1 MEAEQLIFAIIA
13 FALFIYMFYK
23 MIKEN
28 ETSYVILLILQAFGI
43 LLNFIEI
50 ISKVQLNLV
59 LSIIKYLLAVLL
71 PIVIIIL
78 EKNKIS
84 VPIGEKFLPNEWK
97 LSIIYAKKIGF
108 PVVIKPVFGSHGD
121 NIYMDI
127 ENENELKDIVQ
138 NIYVKKLKT
147 SFIIEK
153 QFEGKE
159 YRVFLTKEGNYAVL
173 HREPAHVIGDG
184 EHTIL
189 KLIEIENEK
198 RKKRINCLCPIA
210 TDEITKS
217 YMKKNNI
224 SMEYKPAKNEKVYLR
239 HNSNVAKGGLCIDY
253 TDKIHKSVLE
263 NCKKIL
269 ETFSGLS
276 YVGIDYM
283 SKNIEKNQ
291 TPDMYNIVEV
301 NTVPGIHMHMKPSEG
316 KPRNVAKYM
325 VDMIFPETEEQKNDK
340 T

>member
-1 MEAEQLIFAIIA
+1 
-13 FALFIYMFYK
+13 MFYK
-23 MIKEN
+23 MIKDN
-28 ETSYVILLILQAFGI
+28 ETSYVILIIMQAFGI
-43 LLNFIEI
+43 VLNFIEI

-198 RKKRINCLCPIA
+198 RR
-210 TDEITKS
+210 
-217 YMKKNNI
+217 
-224 SMEYKPAKNEKVYLR
+224 
-239 HNSNVAKGGLCIDY
+239 
-253 TDKIHKSVLE
+253 
-263 NCKKIL
+263 
-269 ETFSGLS
+269 
-276 YVGIDYM
+276 
-283 SKNIEKNQ
+283 
-291 TPDMYNIVEV
+291 
-301 NTVPGIHMHMKPSEG
+301 
-316 KPRNVAKYM
+316 
-325 VDMIFPETEEQKNDK
+325 
-340 T
+340 

>member
-1 MEAEQLIFAIIA
+1 MLNNSELLKLHTNQRLLVTEMQSRGIDVKIIYKDIELIKAEYEKHI
-13 FALFIYMFYK
+13 
-23 MIKEN
+23 EW
-28 ETSYVILLILQAFGI
+28 ILDRDSSITPY
-43 LLNFIEI
+43 
-50 ISKVQLNLV
+50 SV
-59 LSIIKYLLAVLL
+59 SIICGDKY
-71 PIVIIIL
+71 ITKKIL

-224 SMEYKPAKNEKVYLR
+224 SMEYKPEKNEKVYLR

-291 TPDMYNIVEV
+291 TPDIYNIVEV

-325 VDMIFPETEEQKNDK
+325 VDMIFPETKEQKNDK